1 MRKLTLLSSAFLMG
15 LVLLASPL
23 GAQSYKFKSAP
34 HLPFSS
40 SQTVIDQIYVP
51 TSVQMTNIRIGV
63 YIKSVLYSSLRL
75 VLTVPTGEQIE
86 LKPAQA
92 VGTNWFG
99 SLGSERSYCLFQDG
113 GKTLTG
119 PVLGEGQGND
129 EPFAPSVP
137 LATVNGRRSSGW
149 WTLTLQDNRTTAL
162 PYQEGVLENWVV
174 MFNSVVVEQEVP
186 IWSETRT
193 GNNLV
198 GIWNGQ
204 QRTIPNQIGGG
215 ELCTSGND
223 ADPNV
228 TPGRNGDAYKFE
240 VNQTQYPGLVIGAPV
255 PGYSTP
261 GRFKV
266 SVVVST
272 SSPPPPVL
280 PTGGTTD
287 IAVYFGKTATYTPP
301 VKNPPFPPNANG
313 VATVGWPNSLTTV
326 ANTLLPAGGT
336 PIYGGVRLVGCQDND
351 SPGWNAKGNLG
362 VLDVTFDDL
371 ALSSIN
377 DANHCDI
384 NDPAFSGVCG
394 TYRPERA
401 LSLLNGI
408 ALNGLY
414 YVTIYDTFG
423 ENMAGFGHMRILSIT
438 VTYLAGGGQ
447 VENQMLHQGTA
458 GPLMG
463 VPIPGAI
470 SGGPALGYLADV
482 VAPIPPYSI
491 NAKEQDP
498 LLVFWATQ
506 KMYPRPATGY
516 ERMQAINVANNNA
529 PAAGVVYDGP
539 YAYPTALDANRQ
551 VAGAQANLDLLN
563 IPTGTYRLRTNLVQ
577 ARYDDDPYD
586 NEYESKPVQITPAT
600 LAYYGTRF
608 LDLNPYQGGSS
619 LGQYNFLFQMS
630 ATGANG
636 STFGTSFTLFKFP
649 STRVTSVDYFF
660 DRGYYQNNF
669 VRSNFRISVWR
680 VASGFFGAPVGPPVA
695 MSPTMLTDEYMP
707 DNWRTFPIY
716 ACDQAGAITN
726 NPANLAPGT
735 YAVMLDNMSSASP
748 LIYPYTYGMIPALE
762 YRHREF
768 LFSERFGPIGPFT
781 THGTRLHYMSTVS
794 PLLTPPTGTLSGGA
808 VNASPFGN
816 ATLPM
821 RLNMVTMNDFAI
833 NYVAVAGTRG
843 TESVSISQAPLTMR
857 VNVLGASDQN
867 GQTRDFNVRMEIF
880 NGNQRV
886 YLSDVLYGPANS
898 NIVPSVPGVA
908 PYQNVMV
915 PMANWT
921 PTTGGI
927 YRVRVTFS
935 RNPDDQNPANDV
947 HEFNLYVSATRAIVV
962 RGANASDADVNAAID
977 VLKSKSMDYEVV
989 SINDAKLAQVN
1000 KANVILTGDVQTS
1013 DKAVLSS
1020 LISNGNDIAFLY
1032 SRDRNY
1038 GSLLRNVD
1046 RTFGIERASTP
1057 NYDKLELAM
1066 KAPETAAVE
1075 APVQVKPELLNVK
1088 IESKED
1094 VVNLMKSSALTLEP
1108 VEGVNT
1114 VITPASPVVPVETFV
1129 PAVVSSPY
1137 GEMDYLDEDFGSFAI
1152 LRAFPAQRTPQQQVQ
1167 DVTSAAGF
1175 VLGSNYPNPFNPS
1188 TVITYTIPEQSLVT
1202 LRVLDMLGREV
1213 MTLVNESQNAGTFNV
1228 SWKGLDMNGM
1238 SVASGQYIYRIEAT
1252 PVNGGTPFTA
1262 MKKMTLAK

>member
-23 GAQSYKFKSAP
+23 GAQTYKFKSTP

-51 TSVQMTNIRIGV
+51 TNVQMTDIRIGV
-63 YIKSVLYSSLRL
+63 HINSVLYSSLRL
-75 VLTVPTGEQIE
+75 VLTVPTGQQIE
-86 LKPAQA
+86 LKAAQA

-99 SLGSERSYCLFQDG
+99 SLGSARSYAMFRDG
-113 GKTLTG
+113 GKALTG
-119 PVLGEGQGND
+119 PVLGVGQSND
-129 EPFAPSVP
+129 ETYAPAVP
-137 LATVNGRRSSGW
+137 LATVNGRASAGW
-149 WTLTLQDNRTTAL
+149 WTLTVQDNRTTAL
-162 PYQEGVLENWVV
+162 PYQEGVLKGWVV

-186 IWSETRT
+186 IWTETRT

-204 QRTIPNQIGGG
+204 QRTIPNQAGGG
-215 ELCTSGND
+215 EKCTGGND
-223 ADPNV
+223 TDPSVN
-228 TPGRNGDAYKFE
+228 PGINGDAYKFE
-240 VNQTQYPGLVIGAPV
+240 INQTTYPGHVVGTNV
-255 PGYSTP
+255 PGFSTP
-261 GRFKV
+261 GRFRV
-266 SVVVST
+266 SVIVST
-272 SSPPPPVL
+272 STPPPPQL

-287 IAVYFGKTATYTPP
+287 VAVYFGKTSTYTPP
-301 VKNPPFPPNANG
+301 VKNPPFPPNATG
-313 VATVGWPNSLTTV
+313 QAATGWPNSLAGTS
-326 ANTLLPAGGT
+326 ATLLPAGGT
-336 PIYGGVRLVGCQDND
+336 PIYGGVRLIGCQDND

-371 ALSSIN
+371 ALTSIN
-377 DANHCDI
+377 DAGHCDP

-394 TYRPERA
+394 TYRPERQ
-401 LSLLNGI
+401 LSLFNGLQ
-408 ALNGLY
+408 LNGLY

-423 ENMAGFGHMRILSIT
+423 ENMPGFGHMRVLSIT

-447 VENQMLHQGTA
+447 VANALLHQGIA

-463 VPIPGAI
+463 VAVPGAI
-470 SGGPALGYLADV
+470 AGGPAFGYLADV

-498 LLVFWATQ
+498 LLVFWTTQ

-529 PAAGVVYDGP
+529 PPAGVVYDGP
-539 YAYPTALDANRQ
+539 FAYASSLDANPQ
-551 VAGAQANLDLLN
+551 VAGSQVNLDLIN

-577 ARYDDDPYD
+577 ARYDDDPSD
-586 NEYESKPVQITPAT
+586 NEFESMPVQITPAT
-600 LAYYGTRF
+600 LAYYGQRF

-619 LGQYNFLFQMS
+619 LGQYSMLFQMS

-649 STRVTSVDYFF
+649 STRVTSVDYYF
-660 DRGYYQNNF
+660 DRGYYANNF
-669 VRSNFRISVWR
+669 IRSNFRISVWR
-680 VASGFFGAPVGPPVA
+680 VANGYFGAPVGPPVA
-695 MSPTMLTDEYMP
+695 MSPTMLSDEYMP

-716 ACDQAGAITN
+716 ACDQAGVITN
-726 NPANLAPGT
+726 QPANLAPGT
-735 YAVMLDNMSSASP
+735 YAVMLDNMGSASP
-748 LIYPYTYGMIPALE
+748 LIFPYTYAMIPALE

-821 RLNMVTMNDFAI
+821 RLNMVTQNDFAI
-833 NYVAVAGTRG
+833 NYVAIAGSKG
-843 TESVSISQAPLTMR
+843 TESVSISQAPLTLR

-867 GQTRDFNVRMEIF
+867 GQTRDFNVRVEIF

-898 NIVPSVPGVA
+898 NIIPSVPGVA
-908 PYQNVMV
+908 PYQTVNV
-915 PMANWT
+915 PMADWT

-927 YRVRVTFS
+927 YRVRVSFS
-935 RNPDDQNPANDV
+935 RNPNDQNPANDV
-947 HEFNLYVSATRAIVV
+947 HEFNLYVSGSRAIVV
-962 RGANASDADVNAAID
+962 RGANASEADVNAAID
-977 VLKSKSMDYEVV
+977 VLKSKSIDYEVV
-989 SINDAKLAQVN
+989 SINDAKLAQVS
-1000 KANVILTGDVQTS
+1000 KSDIILTGDVTVADQ
-1013 DKAVLSS
+1013 S
-1020 LISNGNDIAFLY
+1020 LVSNLLSNGNEIAILY
-1032 SRDRNY
+1032 SRDRNF

-1046 RTFGIERASTP
+1046 NAFGIQRATTP
-1057 NYDKLELAM
+1057 DYNNLEFGM
-1066 KAPETAAVE
+1066 RAPETPAVE
-1075 APVQVKPELLNVK
+1075 SPVQVSPELLNLK

-1094 VVNLMKSSALTLEP
+1094 IVKIMKSASLAIEP
-1108 VEGVNT
+1108 VENANT
-1114 VITPASPVVPVETFV
+1114 VITPASPVKPVETFV
-1129 PAVVSSPY
+1129 PAVISSPY
-1137 GEMDYLDEDFGSFAI
+1137 GDMDYLDEDFGSYAL

-1167 DVTSAAGF
+1167 DVKVAAGF
-1175 VLGSNYPNPFNPS
+1175 ELGSNYPNPFNPS
-1188 TVITYTIPEQSLVT
+1188 TVISYTLPEQSLVT

-1228 SWKGLDMNGM
+1228 SWKGLDMNGV

-1252 PVNGGTPFTA
+1252 PVNGGQPFIS